1 MGNRGQGRWVREL
14 AKRVGRGLNLGGG
27 AEPAETKRGLPP
39 GTIVYTGE
47 ERDEPVRVRIF
58 EFDDKRHTE
67 RQVSPEA
74 VSRLR
79 RSPDKVLWVD
89 VEGVHDVELLQEIG
103 KCFGLH
109 DLVLEDIASVG
120 QRPKFEGYD
129 DYAYIVLRMLHQ
141 QPDVGVVDE
150 QLSIVLGRGFV
161 LTFQEH
167 QGDVF
172 DALRERIRTDRGRIR
187 QHGADYLAYRL
198 IDVTVD
204 GYFDIL
210 ADMDD
215 QIDRLEE
222 TVQKTATGSSIQK
235 VYAIRRELVTQRRVV
250 WPLREVAAALARDEV
265 DLIEDSLNPYLRD
278 LQDHVARVL
287 DLIESLRENAD
298 GLVELGH
305 SIQGQRL
312 NEVMKLLTIISTVF
326 IPLSFIA
333 GLYGMNFDYMPE
345 LHWRWGYFAA
355 LGAMLS
361 VSLGLLYY
369 FRRRHWL

>member
-1 MGNRGQGRWVREL
+1 M
-14 AKRVGRGLNLGGG
+14 
-27 AEPAETKRGLPP
+27 PETKRGLPP

-47 ERDEPVRVRIF
+47 ERDEPVRVRVF
-58 EFDDKRHTE
+58 EFDHEHHSE
-67 RQVSPEA
+67 RELSLDEVA
-74 VSRLR
+74 GLSRNADR
-79 RSPDKVLWVD
+79 VLWID
-89 VEGVHDVELLQEIG
+89 VEGVHDVELLRQIG
-103 KCFGLH
+103 KRFALH

-129 DYAYIVLRMLHQ
+129 DYAYIVLRMLHNQ
-141 QPDVGVVDE
+141 LGVGVVDE

-167 QGDVF
+167 QGDMF
-172 DALRERIRTDRGRIR
+172 EALRDRIRTDRGRIR

-222 TVQKTATGSSIQK
+222 AVQAEASGASIQQ
-235 VYAIRRELVTQRRVV
+235 VYAIRRELVTQRRVI
-250 WPLREVAAALARDEV
+250 WPLREVAASLARDEV
-265 DLIEDSLNPYLRD
+265 DLIGDSLDPYLRD

-345 LHWRWGYFAA
+345 LHWRWGYFGA
-355 LGAMLS
+355 LGLMLS
-361 VSLGLLYY
+361 VSLGLLFY